1 MDRTPKVVALSD
13 RLRNAWRAFKGD
25 KVGSL
30 HFGIEVKRCDQ
41 CDKVRAPNVLY
52 LCDSKYCEGGCSN
65 DACKHTLDINHAVN
79 FMKHEG
85 HNGPYFV
92 EIEEDER

>member
-1 MDRTPKVVALSD
+1 MGRTPKVVTLSD

-25 KVGSL
+25 KIGSL

-41 CDKVRAPNVLY
+41 CDKVRVPDVLY

-65 DACKHTLDINHAVN
+65 DVCRHTQDINHAVN
-79 FMKHEG
+79 FRKYKG
-85 HNGPYFV
+85 DNGPYFV
-92 EIEEDER
+92 EIEEV